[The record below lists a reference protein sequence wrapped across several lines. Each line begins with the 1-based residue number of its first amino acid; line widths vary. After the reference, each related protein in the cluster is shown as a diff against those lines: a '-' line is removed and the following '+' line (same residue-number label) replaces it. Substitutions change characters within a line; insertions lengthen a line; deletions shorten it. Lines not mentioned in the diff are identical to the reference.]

1 MPENVYHHIM
11 NQSYHDIEAQWYQFS
26 LKYRRKPF
34 ALPVA
39 SALCQTTGLTAA
51 CFFISLVKMQFYHL
65 PSAICCLAAL
75 FSLKGRAF
83 FSSWCSRSD
92 PALHLEHLYTKHT
105 FGTDPHHTC
114 VSPTTSNCRIL
125 WQYTCPL
132 TQTVNMWLDRTA
144 WVVDAGWW
152 RCCRGCGADLS
163 SAVWT
168 REKAPGSGVSVA
180 SVSSRLRTKC
190 SCLSSTSV
198 NMVNIWDAVW
208 HLKS

>member
-1 MPENVYHHIM
+1 MPESVYHHIM

-51 CFFISLVKMQFYHL
+51 CFIISLVKMQFYHL

-75 FSLKGRAF
+75 FSLKGRAS

-105 FGTDPHHTC
+105 FGTDLHH
-114 VSPTTSNCRIL
+114 
-125 WQYTCPL
+125 
-132 TQTVNMWLDRTA
+132 M
-144 WVVDAGWW
+144 
-152 RCCRGCGADLS
+152 
-163 SAVWT
+163 
-168 REKAPGSGVSVA
+168 
-180 SVSSRLRTKC
+180 
-190 SCLSSTSV
+190 CLSHRIQLSYPLAKHLSL
-198 NMVNIWDAVW
+198 DADSKYVTW
-208 HLKS
+208 QDCLGGGCWLMKVL